1 MPLNIVV
8 GGLRTSNNQPMDA
21 ELKSTL
27 QEHWHSVAAKTGL
40 PISTS
45 TLEREDF
52 IYDTEPACRAV
63 VAIRML
69 APQAGLAAFNAIQ
82 RAFYAEGKDV
92 TQGSVLAEVISAALS
107 EAGVAVDATS
117 FLAAWNSDAAKVAT
131 REDFLQVQRWKV
143 PGFPTLV
150 LERDGQLDLVT
161 SGYTRM
167 ATLVER
173 LEALVAGNTSAA

>member
-1 MPLNIVV
+1 MTPNPHA
-8 GGLRTSNNQPMDA
+8 S
-21 ELKSTL
+21 
-27 QEHWHSVAAKTGL
+27 
-40 PISTS
+40 
-45 TLEREDF
+45 
-52 IYDTEPACRAV
+52 
-63 VAIRML
+63 
-69 APQAGLAAFNAIQ
+69 LAAFHAIQ